1 MKKSVLLT
9 IVASLVLIVGFS
21 QDPKK
26 YIVAIPGFQI
36 ASDARIP
43 QQTITAIEQ
52 QVVDVFVK
60 NKKFTVVERGQ
71 IGQLQNE
78 IDLQKHESFMDGKGN
93 ISAQLKNTGANYLLT
108 GMVSTLN
115 YSSEQK
121 EETKYDA
128 NQKKSV
134 VVGYYTANYC
144 TISFNL
150 KLIDI
155 ATGQIVLSEVVTSK
169 NSNGQGGGGSLLDL
183 LSLSSSKVGA
193 ASPENAYNEA
203 LGQINY
209 YVTSFVKKAFPN
221 VLQIAEITER
231 DRSNE
236 AKTLLLVGDYVDYI
250 TEGQRLYVKLIT
262 ETEVAGRK
270 LVRKK
275 KIGEVKVQKIEEGG
289 FITVKVK
296 SGESEIT
303 QAFEAKGRIEITE
316 VE

>member
-1 MKKSVLLT
+1 M
-9 IVASLVLIVGFS
+9 
-21 QDPKK
+21 
-26 YIVAIPGFQI
+26 
-36 ASDARIP
+36 
-43 QQTITAIEQ
+43 
-52 QVVDVFVK
+52 
-60 NKKFTVVERGQ
+60 
-71 IGQLQNE
+71 
-78 IDLQKHESFMDGKGN
+78 
-93 ISAQLKNTGANYLLT
+93 
-108 GMVSTLN
+108 
-115 YSSEQK
+115 
-121 EETKYDA
+121 
-128 NQKKSV
+128 
-134 VVGYYTANYC
+134 
-144 TISFNL
+144 